1 MQVSERM
8 STKPTSVTP
17 DDTLA
22 AAKAL
27 MDAEGFHRLP
37 VLEEGRLVGI
47 LTERD
52 IRLHWGY
59 LESTKVDAAMTAEP
73 IFVPP
78 ATNIEEAARVLLR
91 HKIGGL
97 PVVDK
102 GKLVGII
109 TTTDMLKAF
118 LDVVRGPQEAARR

>member
-8 STKPTSVTP
+8 SVKPTSVTP

-27 MDAEGFHRLP
+27 MDAEGFHRVP
-37 VLEEGRLVGI
+37 VLEGDRLVGI

-73 IFVPP
+73 IFITPD
-78 ATNIEEAARVLLR
+78 TSIEEAARVLLR

-109 TTTDMLKAF
+109 TTTDILKAF
-118 LDVVRGPQEAARR
+118 LDVVRGPQESARK